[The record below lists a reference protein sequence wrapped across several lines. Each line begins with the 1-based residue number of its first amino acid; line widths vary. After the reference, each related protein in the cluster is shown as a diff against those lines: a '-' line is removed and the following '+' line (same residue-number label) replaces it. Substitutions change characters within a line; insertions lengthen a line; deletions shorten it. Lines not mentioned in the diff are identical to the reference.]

1 MFPFPRPS
9 IESVS
14 SATPT
19 EVGAQCTSEIFHEA
33 ILASSS
39 RVRDSLPE
47 QHRAHFEAL
56 RQEIIDFAK
65 AHDIPRESLAK
76 PDALREAAK
85 KLSIPD
91 LTQLANLLERFE
103 HLLVKKEL
111 LINKEALEYA
121 EEFYH
126 LEKQYTSQVELLK
139 QVGIFHPKKE
149 TKQTKSLS
157 TFFRSLLPFGKKKR
171 PEVSTIPE
179 TPEVLCV
186 TGIDGKEY
194 PIPTL
199 EQIASRLF
207 ERREELSTK
216 HDQGFTKLLLVPFGM
231 SFNTLWKTFKQ
242 FLLSYKQN
250 NPTFV
255 LDTNEPLSTWS
266 EYQGAD
272 IGDSPKL
279 VYHPH
284 SFTQDGHGGKTKM
297 EILKKQ
303 AEGLWT
309 PAFAGVAEVGAT
321 GTPGW
326 TIHLLQPL
334 NLDTQ
339 DTETPMGFAP
349 IPREG
354 QGTPQGD
361 LTPRPPLETG
371 RSSKEYLSTLQ
382 EAQDDPHSPYS
393 HESGMTPEDWI
404 MAFMTHLSQTGKPMD
419 NWQNNTESISHLIG
433 AFFPSSVNVPGS
445 CWDRGFRQ
453 VRLGGRD
460 SGARDGNI
468 GARSSVMI

>member
-126 LEKQYTSQVELLK
+126 LEKQYTSQAELLREA
-139 QVGIFHPKKE
+139 GILKDE
-149 TKQTKSLS
+149 AIL
-157 TFFRSLLPFGKKKR
+157 
-171 PEVSTIPE
+171 
-179 TPEVLCV
+179 
-186 TGIDGKEY
+186 GIDGKKY

-199 EQIASRLF
+199 EQIAIRLF
-207 ERREELSTK
+207 ERREELKTK

-231 SFNTLWKTFKQ
+231 SLDALCETFRQ
-242 FLLSYKQN
+242 FLLTYKEDHK
-250 NPTFV
+250 TFD
-255 LDTNEPLSTWS
+255 LNTDDPLWTL
-266 EYQGAD
+266 ENYQGAD
-272 IGDSPKL
+272 VGDCPNL
-279 VYHPH
+279 VYYPM
-284 SFTQDGHGGKTKM
+284 SFDKHDHQGKTKAQ
-297 EILKKQ
+297 ILEEQKNNQ
-303 AEGLWT
+303 S
-309 PAFAGVAEVGAT
+309 PF
-321 GTPGW
+321 PGW
-326 TIHLLQPL
+326 TIHLLQPS
-334 NLDTQ
+334 NLELQ
-339 DTETPMGFAP
+339 DTETPTGFAP
-349 IPREG
+349 IPLQG
-354 QGTPQGD
+354 QGTSQGD
-361 LTPRPPLETG
+361 ITPRPPLETN
-371 RSSKEYLSTLQ
+371 KTPNEYLSLLQ
-382 EAQDDPHSPYS
+382 VSKDNEDSPYS
-393 HESGMTPEDWI
+393 LESGMTPEDWI
-404 MAFMTHLSQTGKPMD
+404 IAFMTHLSETGKHLDDVRNP
-419 NWQNNTESISHLIG
+419 TETGSYCYLTG